1 MGFIWLDSSS
11 YLSVLSVSQQQG
23 CSIYNMITIKK
34 YDRKYWDWFKKKKK
48 ILSEFIKEFIKETG
62 SVKTDDQLD
71 TARMDSGLN
80 SISATAD
87 AFPDKV
93 IT

>member
-1 MGFIWLDSSS
+1 MTAAVTCQSCQCHSSGDAQ
-11 YLSVLSVSQQQG
+11 YRT
-23 CSIYNMITIKK
+23 NNNKK
-34 YDRKYWDWFKKKKK
+34 VYKKILGLFKKKK